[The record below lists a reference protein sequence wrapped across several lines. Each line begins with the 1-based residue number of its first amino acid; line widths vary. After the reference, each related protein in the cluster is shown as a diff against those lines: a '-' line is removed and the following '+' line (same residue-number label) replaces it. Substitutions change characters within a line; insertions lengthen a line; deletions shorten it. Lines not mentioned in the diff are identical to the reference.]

1 MIVKNIKLENEDGL
15 HARPAANLV
24 KIAKQY
30 KSSVKLDIS
39 GKEYNAKSILSIMSA
54 GIKKGTDIKIIC
66 EGKDEKKAIESI
78 VIGFKNKFDE

>member
-30 KSSVKLDIS
+30 ESSVKLDIS